1 MSWSLGLVANLVI
14 ALSYVLIALT
24 ILRPLQRTGQLRSN
38 ALATATAAI
47 FVTCAVHRLA
57 QVASLALPWFGSE
70 APQGEAMRDA
80 WSWPLA
86 SWDLVGALVAIYYW
100 SLRRS
105 YSWLVEGA
113 ALFADLELRER
124 QALDLNDNVLQGL
137 VVARM
142 SLERGD
148 RDKALDALD
157 TAIASAGTIIT
168 DLLGG
173 GRHGQPAPLRSSPA
187 VLGGPTP
194 PPAPEER
201 AS

>member
-57 QVASLALPWFGSE
+57 QAVLLALPWFGSD
-70 APQGEAMRDA
+70 AAQGEAMRDA

-86 SWDLVGALVAIYYW
+86 SWDLVGALVAVYYW

-105 YSWLVEGA
+105 YSSLIEGA

-142 SLERGD
+142 SLERDD

-157 TAIASAGTIIT
+157 AAIASAGVIIT

-173 GRHGQPAPLRSSPA
+173 GRHGAAAPLRSTPA
-187 VLGGPTP
+187 VVAG
-194 PPAPEER
+194 PPAPGTDER
-201 AS
+201 A

>member
-1 MSWSLGLVANLVI
+1 MPWSLGLVANLVI

-57 QVASLALPWFGSE
+57 QAVYLALPWFGSE
-70 APQGEAMRDA
+70 TPQGEAMRDA

-105 YSWLVEGA
+105 YSSLIEGA
-113 ALFADLELRER
+113 ALFSDLELRER

-157 TAIASAGTIIT
+157 AAIGSAGTIIT

-173 GRHGQPAPLRSSPA
+173 GRQGVPAPLRSTPA
-187 VLGGPTP
+187 VVAGP
-194 PPAPEER
+194 PPPGTDER
-201 AS
+201 A